1 MKSYNYPTLETQ
13 RLKTDYLT
21 PADYNLWEAFLG
33 DEETVQYFLPRGDMS
48 LADFS
53 KFWIDIQ
60 IQRYKD
66 KRYGLQA
73 IYSKATNE
81 LIGQCGLLTQ
91 IVDDQ
96 EELEVGYH
104 IFKKHRGK
112 GYAPEIAKRFIKF
125 AFENNLAE
133 SIVSIIHKD
142 NLKSQ
147 RVAEKNGLQK
157 EKETIWKDLPVFI
170 YRIKC

>member
-66 KRYGLQA
+66 KR
-73 IYSKATNE
+73 
-81 LIGQCGLLTQ
+81 
-91 IVDDQ
+91 
-96 EELEVGYH
+96 
-104 IFKKHRGK
+104 
-112 GYAPEIAKRFIKF
+112 
-125 AFENNLAE
+125 
-133 SIVSIIHKD
+133 
-142 NLKSQ
+142 
-147 RVAEKNGLQK
+147 
-157 EKETIWKDLPVFI
+157 
-170 YRIKC
+170 